1 AAEVA
6 KALAAEGE
14 GALKADLVTG
24 LLEALVGEMGRSIRW
39 KPRWQLK
46 AFVALRKVLSSLPKV
61 MEHAVA
67 ILKKSEDPPALLVA
81 AVAAE
86 GTAKAES
93 AYRAPLVE
101 LYVKIV
107 LEGKQALPEYS
118 LEAWGPVLA

>member
-1 AAEVA
+1 
-6 KALAAEGE
+6 
-14 GALKADLVTG
+14 
-24 LLEALVGEMGRSIRW
+24 MGRSIRW

-118 LEAWGPVLA
+118 LEAWGPVLAAVTPEEFGKQLLPTALRMSKRQPA